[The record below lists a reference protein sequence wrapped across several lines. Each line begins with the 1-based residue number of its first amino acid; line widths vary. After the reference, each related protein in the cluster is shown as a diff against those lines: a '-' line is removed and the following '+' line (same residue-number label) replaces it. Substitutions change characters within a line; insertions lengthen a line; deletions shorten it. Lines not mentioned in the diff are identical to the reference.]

1 MRSLFVCVLAVLA
14 CASVPAL
21 AAPPPA
27 PDDESPS
34 GPVVSA
40 FYYPW
45 FGTTGVDGSYA
56 HWSQYGHLPPNDISS
71 VYYPALGVYS
81 SDDPLVLDDQ
91 MGEIQRAGVDEIAVS
106 WWGRG
111 SPEDRRLA
119 AVLAAAKARGIGV
132 AIHIEPYA
140 SRTVA
145 SVVDDVGY
153 LASLGIRTFYVY
165 QAFNLAP
172 ASWAAAND
180 GLRAQGITMYAETA
194 LVGQAVAGHFSG
206 IYTYDIVTWTGA
218 KFARLCTEAHRHDL
232 LCVPSVG
239 PGYDARR
246 ATGDPT
252 VKLRRGGLTYDT
264 MWRSAIAADADA
276 ITITSFNE
284 WQEGTQIEPAA
295 PPARHGAFRYGSY
308 NGAWG
313 LRGVAA
319 EAAYLDRTAYWAAA
333 FKVARTSEPY
343 RGPS

>member
-1 MRSLFVCVLAVLA
+1 MCALVVLA
-14 CASVPAL
+14 CAAAPAL
-21 AAPPPA
+21 ATPPA
-27 PDDESPS
+27 ALPEDQAPS

-45 FGTTGVDGSYA
+45 FGTTGVDGSFA

-81 SDDPLVLDDQ
+81 SDDPAVLDDQ
-91 MGEIQRAGVDEIAVS
+91 MTEIKRAGIDEIAVS

-111 SPEDRRLA
+111 SQEDKRLPS
-119 AVLAAAKARGIGV
+119 VIAAARARGIGV

-140 SRTVA
+140 GRTVA
-145 SVVDDVGY
+145 SVVNDIAY
-153 LASLGIRTFYVY
+153 LAPLGIRTFYVY
-165 QAFNLAP
+165 QAFVLAP

-180 GLRAQGITMYAETA
+180 ALKTQGITVYAETA
-194 LVGQAVAGHFSG
+194 LVGQAVTGHFSG

-218 KFARLCTEAHRHDL
+218 KFARLCTEAHHHNL
-232 LCVPSVG
+232 LCAPSVG

-252 VKLRRGGLTYDT
+252 VKPRRHGLTYDT
-264 MWRSAIAADADA
+264 MWRSAIAAAADTV
-276 ITITSFNE
+276 TITSFNE

-308 NGAWG
+308 DGAWG
-313 LRGVAA
+313 LQGRAA

-333 FKVARTSEPY
+333 FRLARGSQPY
-343 RGPS
+343 PGPN